1 MQQQQCEVPSRVLL
15 RSGIVTLVGFLQ
27 KASGS
32 LMRSSFMKGH
42 GRQHVCASVHL
53 RRLSHSGAPPLLI
66 STGGTVLCAGA
77 ARASYHRHV
86 MLSCLNSV
94 GAEVQRKLTAPLR
107 APGENAKEVC
117 IINGMH
123 QTEHGVISN
132 NTWVAAS

>member
-1 MQQQQCEVPSRVLL
+1 M
-15 RSGIVTLVGFLQ
+15 
-27 KASGS
+27 
-32 LMRSSFMKGH
+32 
-42 GRQHVCASVHL
+42 
-53 RRLSHSGAPPLLI
+53 
-66 STGGTVLCAGA
+66 LCAGA
-77 ARASYHRHV
+77 ARANYHRHV

-132 NTWVAAS
+132 NRWVAAS